1 MLTQYHCKYIAYDLT
16 RKTGGEIDRLSMSL
30 FDASVDLNP
39 HQIEAALFAIQSPL
53 SKGTILADEVGLGK
67 TIEAGIVICQYWAEK
82 KRSIMIIAPASI
94 RKQWQIE
101 LSEKFHL
108 PVVVLDSQSY
118 HAALKAGQN
127 PLQQKAVI
135 VMSYN
140 FVSRMKSD
148 IGTIA
153 WDLVV
158 IDEAHKLRNA
168 YRDSNVTG
176 QGIKQATGDAR
187 KLLLTA
193 TPLQNSLLELYGL
206 TTLIDENMFGDV
218 NSFRYLYMGGMA
230 GLQALRNRITP
241 FCKRTLRNQVTEY
254 VQYTKR
260 RPITI
265 PFAPTDDEQQLYESV
280 TTFLQRPDSYAI
292 PKRQRHLTQM
302 ILRKLLASSSEAIA
316 ATFEYMIDRLEKKF
330 AGQETNAN
338 DIALQLLTDEEMSD
352 ELLDEEM
359 ESTEEGDVS
368 SSEESSAPPDYIRLR
383 EEINELKTLVQ
394 LASKIKV
401 DSKSN
406 ALLQAL
412 SMGFDKMTETGAKR
426 KAVIFT
432 ESRRTQEYLY
442 HFLSARGYEKE
453 IVCFNGTNTGPE
465 ATAIYD
471 AWHKKNQDTGRI
483 SGSRNID
490 IRTAILEYFQDT
502 ASILIATEAAAE
514 GVNLQFCS
522 LVINYD
528 LPWNPQ
534 RIEQRIGRCHR
545 YGQKHD
551 VVVINFLNSKNEAD
565 CRVLELLT
573 EKFKLFDGVFGA
585 SDDVLGTVESGIDFE
600 KRILD
605 IYQRCRS
612 VEEINAAFLELR
624 RQMDENIRTRDEQ
637 VRQILFDHFDE
648 DVHQRLRMSAET
660 ARGSLGRFGERFW
673 KLTRYEL
680 NDWARFDDHA
690 QSFQLLHSPIPE
702 AQVGHYVLISKQ
714 SPLNDSQQNSKTE
727 NHSPTEP
734 VGDAFL
740 YRLSHL
746 LREYVLSTAQ
756 EALTPYAEVVFH
768 LTEHPTKISILE
780 PLLGKSGY
788 LTLSRFVVNSFED
801 ESYLLFNGGD
811 EKGNPIDQETCEKLF
826 NLDGDVRD
834 ACAIPDSVVE
844 HLNADVEQHI
854 NAARTKSLEM
864 NNQYFH
870 EAEERLYQWAE
881 DQINSLEQGIK
892 KLKSQKRDMERQ
904 LRHGE
909 NMSEKL
915 EVEKSLAFITRSIR
929 SQCRELDSRED
940 EIDQRRD
947 NLIHQLEKCL
957 HRGEQIETLFTIR
970 WSVD

>member
-1 MLTQYHCKYIAYDLT
+1 MLTQYHSKYIAYDLT

-82 KRSIMIIAPASI
+82 NRSILIIAPASI

-118 HAALKAGQN
+118 QAALKAGRN

-135 VMSYN
+135 IMSYN
-140 FVSRMKSD
+140 FVNRMKSD
-148 IGTIA
+148 IGAIS

-168 YRDSNVTG
+168 YRTSNVIG
-176 QGIKQATGDAR
+176 QGIKQAAGDAR

-206 TTLIDENMFGDV
+206 TTLIDENLFGDV
-218 NSFRYLYMGGMA
+218 NSFRFLYMGGMNN
-230 GLQALRNRITP
+230 LKALRSRISP

-254 VQYTKR
+254 VQYTQR

-265 PFAPTDDEQQLYESV
+265 PFAPTNDEQQLYESV
-280 TTFLQRPDSYAI
+280 TMFLQRPDSYAI

-330 AGQETNAN
+330 AGQEANAN
-338 DIALQLLTDEEMSD
+338 DIALQLLSDEEMDD
-352 ELLDEEM
+352 ELLDEIL
-359 ESTEEGDVS
+359 ESTDEGDDS
-368 SSEESSAPPDYIRLR
+368 SSEESSTTPDYIRLR

-394 LASKIKV
+394 LARKVKV

-432 ESRRTQEYLY
+432 ESRRTQEYLRDY
-442 HFLSARGYEKE
+442 LSARGYEKE
-453 IVCFNGTNTGPE
+453 IVCFNGTNTGPDV
-465 ATAIYD
+465 TAIYD
-471 AWHKKNQDTGRI
+471 AWCQKNQDTGRI
-483 SGSRNID
+483 SGSRNVD

-551 VVVINFLNSKNEAD
+551 VVVINFVNSKNEAD

-605 IYQRCRS
+605 IYQRCRT

-624 RQMDENIRTRDEQ
+624 RQMDETIRTRDEQ

-660 ARGSLGRFGERFW
+660 ARGSLRRFGERFW
-673 KLTRYEL
+673 NLTRYEL
-680 NDWARFDDHA
+680 NDWAQFDDHA
-690 QSFQLLHSPIPE
+690 QSFELLRSPIPE

-714 SPLNDSQQNSKTE
+714 SPLVDSQRNSKNE
-727 NHSPTEP
+727 DYSQTEP

-740 YRLSHL
+740 YRLSHPL
-746 LREYVLSTAQ
+746 GEYVLATAQ

-768 LTEHPTKISILE
+768 LTEHPTKISLLE
-780 PLLGKSGY
+780 PLLGKFGY
-788 LTLSRFVVNSFED
+788 LTLVRLVVNSFED
-801 ESYLLFNGGD
+801 ESYLLFNGLD
-811 EKGNPIDQETCEKLF
+811 EEGNPIDQETCEKLF
-826 NLDGDVRD
+826 NLDGNVRD
-834 ACAIPDSVVE
+834 ACAIPSLVAKR
-844 HLNADVEQHI
+844 LNADVEQHI

-864 NNQYFH
+864 NDQYFH

-881 DQINSLEQGIK
+881 DQINGLEQDIK

-904 LRHGE
+904 LRHAE

-915 EVEKSLAFITRSIR
+915 AVEKSLASITRSIR
-929 SQCRELDSRED
+929 GQRRELDRRED
-940 EIDQRRD
+940 EIDRKRN
-947 NLIHQLEKCL
+947 NLIHQLEKRL
-957 HRGEQIETLFTIR
+957 HCGEQIETLFTIR